1 MYILLYEML
10 LLRLNK
16 KIPAEN
22 KMIGR
27 DAKGFI
33 SNYFDDAVASELTRI
48 LKVFFSWLLALFFS

>member
-27 DAKGFI
+27 DAKRLYI
-33 SNYFDDAVASELTRI
+33 
-48 LKVFFSWLLALFFS
+48 KLFR